1 MAGLL
6 PESEDQLY
14 RSRPG
19 ANQEGVFP
27 RTALVGGEKVLYE
40 TRPSISGLSPF
51 LFWGGG
57 AILGFLLLILLTAA
71 LERTVAGVIAVGFFT
86 LLVGIPFFYAVYA
99 WRTTA
104 YALTDQRV
112 LTRAGGA
119 YASAPML
126 QIRGLS
132 LTTGSSKLIF
142 EMAAPEDGTRRSGF
156 AWSRTPQVVWKAT
169 PMASAVL
176 PFAQS
181 AVAFYGIRDRQQQL
195 RQSLEIASKANR
207 IVCAYCGASID
218 PTVVNPADPK
228 CPNCAAPL
236 TVSGVARGS

>member
-14 RSRPG
+14 RTRPG

-40 TRPSISGLSPF
+40 TRPSVSGLSPI

-57 AILGFLLLILLTAA
+57 AILVFFLLVLLTAA
-71 LERTVAGVIAVGFFT
+71 AEGTVAGVVAVGVFT
-86 LLVGIPFFYAVYA
+86 LFFGIPFFYAVYS

-104 YALTDQRV
+104 YAITDQRV
-112 LTRAGGA
+112 VIRSGGV
-119 YASAPML
+119 YASAPIL

-132 LTTGSSKLIF
+132 LPSGSSKIIF
-142 EMAAPEDGTRRSGF
+142 EVALADGASPRTEFLGR
-156 AWSRTPQVVWKAT
+156 RTPEIVWKAT
-169 PMASAVL
+169 PMASSVL

-181 AVAFYGIRDRQQQL
+181 AVAFYGIRDREQQL
-195 RQSLEIASKANR
+195 RQKLTIASRANK
-207 IVCAYCGASID
+207 IVCAYCGAAID
-218 PTVVNPADPK
+218 PAAVNPSDPK

-236 TVSGVARGS
+236 TV